1 MKDSITDFWTSP
13 QGQSSKSYTVPID
26 EDGILTF
33 PDELMD
39 SLGWKE
45 GDTLEWIDNQDGSFT
60 LKKLEEEQDGTIE
73 IS

>member
-1 MKDSITDFWTSP
+1 MKDAITDFWTSP
-13 QGQSSKSYTVPID
+13 EGQSPTRYTVPVD

-39 SLGWKE
+39 KLGWKE

-60 LKKLEEEQDGTIE
+60 LKKL
-73 IS
+73 